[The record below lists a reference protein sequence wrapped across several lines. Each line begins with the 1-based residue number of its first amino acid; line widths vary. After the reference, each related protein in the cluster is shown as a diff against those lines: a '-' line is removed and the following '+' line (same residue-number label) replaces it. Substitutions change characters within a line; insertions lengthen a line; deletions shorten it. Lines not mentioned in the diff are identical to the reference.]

1 MSRQPPAASRQSPA
15 ASRQSPAAGR
25 QPPAAGRRPLA
36 GVSTYRAHVLTP
48 IGDTPAGSGS
58 PRASSRDDSAW
69 ADWNDGRVDVLD
81 GKIVHAGPWPRRDAK
96 HGPPRHYVD
105 LRPHIVF
112 PGLVDTHAHVPQLPI
127 CGVHPEDLLEWLRK
141 WTFPLESRFRG
152 DRALALSRDFMHE
165 MLVQGTTTAALYT
178 SAWPDSVEACFKAA
192 EEVGIHAWIGQPL
205 MDDGAYRP
213 VTTKRVLDE
222 ARALSKLDRPKLR
235 FAVTPRFAL
244 SCTRELLEGCGD
256 LAREKG
262 LPIQTHLAE
271 QQDECQAVRERFGME
286 YLDVYEEAG
295 LVTPR
300 SLFAHAIWLTAAEWR
315 RLAPCAVAHCP
326 TSNVFLGSGVMNWQ
340 RAQAARVS
348 LGSDVGAGPDLSIFR
363 VARMSW
369 TVHLL
374 DGNAPSPAHLLRTAT
389 VGGAKALGFDDVGSL
404 EPGKAADFIVLDWR
418 HIVPAGAPTTESTDD
433 LLSRILHRATRSA
446 VRQVYVS
453 GVLRH
458 QRA

>member
-1 MSRQPPAASRQSPA
+1 MSPRTQRLKAWRGSSDPRSPQAGSRMPE
-15 ASRQSPAAGR
+15 
-25 QPPAAGRRPLA
+25 A
-36 GVSTYRAHVLTP
+36 GVSIYRAHILTP
-48 IGDTPAGSGS
+48 VGDPSTRFARSGS
-58 PRASSRDDSAW
+58 PRASSRGDSGW
-69 ADWNDGRVDVLD
+69 ADWNDGRLDVLD
-81 GKIVHAGPWPRRDAK
+81 GKIVHAGPWKKRGSESA
-96 HGPPRHYVD
+96 PPKRYTD
-105 LRPHIVF
+105 LRPHVVF

-141 WTFPLESRFRG
+141 WTFPLEKRFRG
-152 DRALALSRDFMHE
+152 ERALALSRDFMHE
-165 MLVQGTTTAALYT
+165 MLVQGTTTAGLYT
-178 SAWPDSVEACFKAA
+178 SAWPDSVEACFQAA
-192 EEVGIHAWIGQPL
+192 EEVGVHAWIGPPL
-205 MDDGAYRP
+205 MDDGAYRR

-222 ARALSKLDRPKLR
+222 ARALAKLDRPKLR

-256 LAREKG
+256 LAREKN

-271 QQDECQAVRERFGME
+271 QQDECQAVRERFGQE
-286 YLDVYEEAG
+286 YLEVYEDAG

-300 SLFAHAIWLTAAEWR
+300 SLFAHAIWLTAREWQH
-315 RLAPCAVAHCP
+315 LGPCAIAHCP

-340 RAQAARVS
+340 RAQVARVG

-374 DGNAPSPAHLLRTAT
+374 EGRAPSPAELLRTAT

-404 EPGKAADFIVLDWR
+404 EKGKAADFIVLDWR
-418 HIVPAGAPTTESTDD
+418 QIVPAGAPTTESTVD
-433 LLSRILHRATRSA
+433 LLSRILHRATRSS